1 MRPGTDAARL
11 ASWGAALVVMVGA
24 LLVGVLDDSGPRTAE
39 ERVRGIASNV
49 GCPVCEGQ
57 SVAESEAT
65 TARNIRG
72 RINELVAQGELSD
85 AEIQAE
91 VTRRFPDAL
100 PLRPE
105 SRGLVG
111 LIWVLP
117 IAVLAVAAIG
127 VGYAFYRWRQVE
139 ARRGA
144 SEADRALVE
153 HALGERRS
161 HAEAVEP

>member
-1 MRPGTDAARL
+1 MRAGSQTARL
-11 ASWGAALVVMVGA
+11 ASWAGALVVLVGA

-39 ERVRGIASNV
+39 ERVRSIASNV

-72 RINELVAQGELSD
+72 RINSLVEQGELSD
-85 AEIQAE
+85 DEIQAE

-105 SRGLVG
+105 STGLAGLV
-111 LIWVLP
+111 WVLP
-117 IAVLAVAAIG
+117 VAALIAAAG
-127 VGYAFYRWRQVE
+127 GLGYAFHRWRQVGG
-139 ARRGA
+139 RRGA
-144 SEADRALVE
+144 SDADRALVE
-153 HALGERRS
+153 RARGERRS
-161 HAEAVEP
+161 HAAPVES